1 MVKLAPD
8 PLPLVLDCPTFVNA
22 ELPVA
27 TPLILTVFIPEA
39 AVPVAD
45 AAIAPSTGE
54 LPDAEAAVTVPVK
67 S

>member
-8 PLPLVLDCPTFVNA
+8 PLPLVLDWPTFENVDCR
-22 ELPVA
+22 LQ
-27 TPLILTVFIPEA
+27 TPLMLAAFIPEA

-45 AAIAPSTGE
+45 AAIAPLTVE
-54 LPDAEAAVTVPVK
+54 LPEAETAVTVPVK

>member
-8 PLPLVLDCPTFVNA
+8 PLPLVLDWPTFVNVA
-22 ELPVA
+22 LPVA
-27 TPLILTVFIPEA
+27 APLMPAVSIPEA

-45 AAIAPSTGE
+45 AAIAPLTVE
-54 LPDAEAAVTVPVK
+54 LPEAETAVTVPVK